1 MARDIDVLQLL
12 RSFAAKNK
20 VSTIDYR
27 SFAQAVQRQAAQ
39 ANRAEPVYRDL
50 AANPDVVLV
59 PKLFQYAR
67 DRNLSINTSGG
78 QIDTISLPEHFTE
91 LLLAEYRRMEE
102 NPDIPFPDEESIHME
117 LPPEWVQAVSIET
130 DLNSLIE
137 ISRDRSA
144 PFYRLVFPEGIR
156 PVLILS
162 PMVADKLLE
171 HAVLK
176 VRQYLRKGGNKD
188 FVQNKLSYAFP
199 GKEMQL
205 KDSLSTILIKP
216 FDAVRDMRNSGN
228 DFTFAL
234 WAYLASYMKRDVFK
248 KSEKNPEDWSNLQA
262 IYLCEVYN
270 NFYKGKAQ
278 RAVEREAALKT
289 LETLL
294 RKSPYNFTLDE
305 VTNFRDS
312 MGRPLL
318 GKYTRE
324 ELEEWLRERTTR
336 AEAGRLPELLMP
348 VTSRGQRWLV
358 AKNRVLPLV
367 VRLLGEARASIRT
380 SLISEWKSVLEVY
393 ASIPTME
400 DDVSYRRDLEE
411 RVAKGYPLLFVL
423 ISERI
428 FSLVYNELRE
438 TPDAVPELDRF
449 FSKGDLVPIDE
460 LLDLRRKHLVM
471 DVRNLLPIWYT
482 LPIISGL
489 FAFLF
494 RLTSRKRA
502 RKERLASIAQRADPA
517 RAEKPETTGKYSDRR
532 LEFAAAAAKVEQVLL
547 PEGYKLDEY
556 LSVLINRWNSMLNPQ
571 AKADLTEDV
580 NSLVRDYLRG
590 LLRSL
595 RPSNLTAERV
605 KGLAA
610 TLADTPSLLK
620 IRNHTAL
627 EEYVRLYMVRLLKA
641 K

>member
-1 MARDIDVLQLL
+1 M
-12 RSFAAKNK
+12 
-20 VSTIDYR
+20 
-27 SFAQAVQRQAAQ
+27 
-39 ANRAEPVYRDL
+39 
-50 AANPDVVLV
+50 

-67 DRNLSINTSGG
+67 DRNLSINTAGG

-102 NPDIPFPDEESIHME
+102 NPDIPFPDEESIHAE
-117 LPPEWVQAVSIET
+117 LPPEWVQAVSVET
-130 DLNSLIE
+130 DLSSLIE

-205 KDSLSTILIKP
+205 KESLSTILIKP
-216 FDAVRDMRNSGN
+216 YDAVRDMRTSGN

-234 WAYLASYMKRDVFK
+234 WAYLASYMKQDVFK
-248 KSEKNPEDWSNLQA
+248 KSDKNPEDWSNLQA
-262 IYLCEVYN
+262 IFLCEVYN
-270 NFYKGKAQ
+270 NFYKSKAQ
-278 RAVEREAALKT
+278 RAVERETAFKT

-324 ELEEWLRERTTR
+324 ELEEWLRERTTQ
-336 AEAGRLPELLMP
+336 ADAGRLPELLMP

-400 DDVSYRRDLEE
+400 DDAAYRRDLEE
-411 RVAKGYPLLFVL
+411 RVAKGIPSSSSWF
-423 ISERI
+423 R
-428 FSLVYNELRE
+428 NEYSPWCIPSSGKPRTRCRNWTASSPRE
-438 TPDAVPELDRF
+438 TWCPSTSFWTCAGSIWSWTSATSCPSGTPCPSSRGCSPF
-449 FSKGDLVPIDE
+449 CSGSPAGNGPGRNGWPAS
-460 LLDLRRKHLVM
+460 RR
-471 DVRNLLPIWYT
+471 
-482 LPIISGL
+482 
-489 FAFLF
+489 
-494 RLTSRKRA
+494 
-502 RKERLASIAQRADPA
+502 EADPT
-517 RAEKPETTGKYSDRR
+517 RPEKPETPGKYSDRR

-556 LSVLINRWNSMLNPQ
+556 LSVLINRWNTMLNPQ

-620 IRNHTAL
+620 IRNHAAL
-627 EEYVRLYMVRLLKA
+627 EEYIRLYMVRLLKA

>member
-12 RSFAAKNK
+12 RSYAARNK

-27 SFAQAVQRQAAQ
+27 SFAQMVQRQAAQ
-39 ANRAEPVYRDL
+39 ANRPDPIYRDL
-50 AANPDVVLV
+50 ASNPDVVLV
-59 PKLFQYAR
+59 PKLFQHAR
-67 DRNLSINTSGG
+67 DRNLSINTVGG
-78 QIDTISLPEHFTE
+78 QIESISLPEHFTD

-102 NPDIPFPDEESIHME
+102 NPDIPFPDDECIHAD
-117 LPPEWVQAVSIET
+117 LPAEWVQAVSVET
-130 DLNSLIE
+130 DLSSLIE
-137 ISRDRSA
+137 TSRDRAA

-162 PMVADKLLE
+162 PMAADKVLE

-216 FDAVRDMRNSGN
+216 FDAVRDMRTSGN

-234 WAYLASYMKRDVFK
+234 WAYLASYMKQDVFK
-248 KSEKNPEDWSNLQA
+248 KSDKNAEDWAYLQA

-278 RAVEREAALKT
+278 RAVERETAFKT

-324 ELEEWLRERTTR
+324 ELEEWIRERTTR
-336 AEAGRLPELLMP
+336 AETGRLPEILMP

-380 SLISEWKSVLEVY
+380 SLIAEWKAVLEVY
-393 ASIPTME
+393 ASTPTME
-400 DDVSYRRDLEE
+400 DDAAYRRDLEE
-411 RVAKGYPLLFVL
+411 RVAKGYPILFVL
-423 ISERI
+423 VSERI

-460 LLDLRRKHLVM
+460 LLDLRRKHMVT

-482 LPIISGL
+482 LPILSGL

-494 RLTSRKRA
+494 RLTSKKRA
-502 RKERLASIAQRADPA
+502 RKERLASIAEKAAEPK
-517 RAEKPETTGKYSDRR
+517 AEKPETSSKFSDRR
-532 LEFAAAAAKVEQVLL
+532 IEFAAAAAKVEQVLL

-556 LSVLINRWNSMLNPQ
+556 LSVLINRWNTMLNPQ

-595 RPSNLTAERV
+595 KPSNFTADRV

-620 IRNHTAL
+620 IRNHSAL
-627 EEYVRLYMVRLLKA
+627 EEYIRLYMVRLLKTR
-641 K
+641 

>member
-1 MARDIDVLQLL
+1 MVRDIDILQLL
-12 RSFAAKNK
+12 RSYASKNR
-20 VSTIDYR
+20 SAFIDYR
-27 SFAQAVQRQAAQ
+27 TFSQMVQRQAAQ
-39 ANRAEPVYRDL
+39 SNRPDPIYRDL
-50 AANPDVVLV
+50 ATNPDVILV

-67 DRNLSINTSGG
+67 ERNLSIKTAGG
-78 QIDTISLPEHFTE
+78 QIDSIALPEYFTE
-91 LLLAEYRRMEE
+91 ILLAEYRRLEE
-102 NPDIPFPDEESIHME
+102 NPDIPFPEDESIHAE
-117 LPPEWVQAVSIET
+117 LPAEWVQAVSVET
-130 DLNSLIE
+130 DLGSLIE
-137 ISRDRSA
+137 VERDRSA
-144 PFYRLVFPEGIR
+144 PFYRLIFPEGIR

-205 KDSLSTILIKP
+205 KESLSAILIKP
-216 FDAVRDMRNSGN
+216 YDAIRDMRTSGN
-228 DFTFAL
+228 DFTFPL
-234 WAYLASYMKRDVFK
+234 WAYLASYMKKDIFK
-248 KSEKNPEDWSNLQA
+248 KVDKNAEDWSNLQA

-278 RAVEREAALKT
+278 RAAEREAAFKT
-289 LETLL
+289 LEISL
-294 RKSPYNFTLDE
+294 RKAPYNYTIDD
-305 VTNFRDS
+305 VTNFRDL

-318 GKYTRE
+318 GKYSRE
-324 ELEEWLRERTTR
+324 ELEEWLREKTTR
-336 AEAGRLPELLMP
+336 AAPGNLPEILMP
-348 VTSRGQRWLV
+348 VTSHGQRWLV

-367 VRLLGEARASIRT
+367 VRLLGEARTSIRT
-380 SLISEWKSVLEVY
+380 SLIAEWKAVMEDY
-393 ASIPTME
+393 KSIPTME
-400 DDVSYRRDLEE
+400 DDAAYRKDLEE
-411 RVAKGYPLLFVL
+411 RVAKGYPVLFSL

-449 FSKGDLVPIDE
+449 FSRGDLVSIDE

-482 LPIISGL
+482 LPILSGI
-489 FAFLF
+489 FAFF
-494 RLTSRKRA
+494 YRMAGKKRQ
-502 RKERLASIAQRADPA
+502 RKERFTGEPERQNESAGEKGKRAS
-517 RAEKPETTGKYSDRR
+517 TSSDRR
-532 LEFAAAAAKVEQVLL
+532 IEFAAAAAKVEQILL
-547 PEGYKLDEY
+547 PDGYKLDEY
-556 LSVLINRWNSMLNPQ
+556 LSVLVNRWNTLINPK

-590 LLRSL
+590 LLRTL
-595 RPSNLTAERV
+595 RPSNLTSERV
-605 KGLAA
+605 KSLAA

-620 IRNHTAL
+620 IRNHAAL
-627 EEYVRLYMVRLLKA
+627 EEYVRLYMVRLLKT

>member
-12 RSFAAKNK
+12 RAYAAKNK
-20 VSTIDYR
+20 ISTIDYR
-27 SFAQAVQRQAAQ
+27 SFAQMVQRQAVQ
-39 ANRAEPVYRDL
+39 ANRADPVYRDL

-59 PKLFQYAR
+59 PKLFQHAR
-67 DRNLSINTSGG
+67 DRNLSINTVGG
-78 QIDTISLPEHFTE
+78 QIDTISLPEHFTD

-102 NPDIPFPDEESIHME
+102 NPDIPFPDEESIHAE
-117 LPPEWVQAVSIET
+117 LPSEWVQAVSVDT
-130 DLNSLIE
+130 DLSSLIE
-137 ISRDRSA
+137 TSRDRAA
-144 PFYRLVFPEGIR
+144 PFYRLIFPEGIR
-156 PVLILS
+156 PVLLLS

-171 HAVLK
+171 HAILK
-176 VRQYLRKGGNKD
+176 IRQYLRKSGNKE
-188 FVQNKLSYAFP
+188 FVQNKLFYAFP

-205 KDSLSTILIKP
+205 KESLSTILMKP
-216 FDAVRDMRNSGN
+216 YDSMRDMRTSGN

-234 WAYLASYMKRDVFK
+234 WAYLASYMKQDIFK
-248 KSEKNPEDWSNLQA
+248 KPDKNAEDWSNLQA
-262 IYLCEVYN
+262 IHLCEVYN
-270 NFYKGKAQ
+270 NFYKSKAQ
-278 RAVEREAALKT
+278 RAIERETAFKT
-289 LETLL
+289 LDTLL
-294 RKSPYNFTLDE
+294 RKSPFNFTIDD
-305 VTNFRDS
+305 VTNFRDT

-324 ELEEWLRERTTR
+324 ELEDWLRERTTR
-336 AEAGRLPELLMP
+336 AEPGRLPEFLMP

-358 AKNRVLPLV
+358 AKDRVLPLV

-393 ASIPTME
+393 SSIPTME
-400 DDVSYRRDLEE
+400 DDVPYRRDLEE
-411 RVAKGYPLLFVL
+411 RVARGYPVLFVL

-428 FSLVYNELRE
+428 FSLVYSELRE
-438 TPDAVPELDRF
+438 TPDAVPDLDRF

-482 LPIISGL
+482 LPLISGI

-502 RKERLASIAQRADPA
+502 RKERLARI
-517 RAEKPETTGKYSDRR
+517 AEKSGESRVEQPETTAKYSDRR
-532 LEFAAAAAKVEQVLL
+532 IEFAAAAAKVEQILL

-556 LSVLINRWNSMLNPQ
+556 LSILINRWNTMLNPKS
-571 AKADLTEDV
+571 KADLTEDV

-620 IRNHTAL
+620 IRNHSAL

>member
-1 MARDIDVLQLL
+1 
-12 RSFAAKNK
+12 
-20 VSTIDYR
+20 
-27 SFAQAVQRQAAQ
+27 
-39 ANRAEPVYRDL
+39 
-50 AANPDVVLV
+50 VVLV
-59 PKLFQYAR
+59 PRLFQYAR
-67 DRNLSINTSGG
+67 ERNLSIKTAGG
-78 QIDTISLPEHFTE
+78 QIDSIALPEYFTE
-91 LLLAEYRRMEE
+91 VLMAEYRRLEE
-102 NPDIPFPDEESIHME
+102 NPDIPFPDDDSLHME
-117 LPPEWVQAVSIET
+117 LPAEWVQAVSVET
-130 DLNSLIE
+130 DLGSLIE
-137 ISRDRSA
+137 VERDRSA
-144 PFYRLVFPEGIR
+144 PFYRLIFPEGIR

-188 FVQNKLSYAFP
+188 FVQNKLSYAFT

-205 KDSLSTILIKP
+205 KESLSAILIKP
-216 FDAVRDMRNSGN
+216 YDAIRDLRTSGS
-228 DFTFAL
+228 DFTFPL
-234 WAYLASYMKRDVFK
+234 WAYLASYMKKDIAK
-248 KSEKNPEDWSNLQA
+248 KVDKNVEDWSNLQA

-278 RAVEREAALKT
+278 RAAERETALKT
-289 LETLL
+289 LEISL
-294 RKSPYNFTLDE
+294 RKAPYNYTIDE
-305 VTNFRDS
+305 VTNFRDT

-318 GKYTRE
+318 GKYSRE
-324 ELEEWLRERTTR
+324 ELEEWLKERTTR
-336 AEAGRLPELLMP
+336 AAPGNLPEILMP
-348 VTSRGQRWLV
+348 VTSHGQRWFV

-380 SLISEWKSVLEVY
+380 SLIAEWKAVMEAYGSL
-393 ASIPTME
+393 PTME
-400 DDVSYRRDLEE
+400 DTDAYRKDLEE
-411 RVAKGYPLLFVL
+411 RVAKGYPVLFVL

-449 FSKGDLVPIDE
+449 FSKGDLVSIDE
-460 LLDLRRKHLVM
+460 LLDLRRKNLVM

-482 LPIISGL
+482 LPIISGI
-489 FAFLF
+489 FAFF
-494 RLTSRKRA
+494 Y
-502 RKERLASIAQRADPA
+502 RLAGKKRQRKGRYSSEEEA
-517 RAEKPETTGKYSDRR
+517 RNENASGRSKPSAGSSDSRI
-532 LEFAAAAAKVEQVLL
+532 EFAAAAAKVEQILL

-556 LSVLINRWNSMLNPQ
+556 LSVLISRWNTLINPK

-590 LLRSL
+590 LLRTL
-595 RPSNLTAERV
+595 RPSNFTTERV

-620 IRNHTAL
+620 IRNHTAM
-627 EEYVRLYMVRLLKA
+627 EEYIRLYMVRLLKT

>member
-27 SFAQAVQRQAAQ
+27 SFAQAVQRQAVQ
-39 ANRAEPVYRDL
+39 ANRADPVYRDL

-67 DRNLSINTSGG
+67 DRNLSINTAGG

-102 NPDIPFPDEESIHME
+102 NPDIPFPDEESIHAE
-117 LPPEWVQAVSIET
+117 LPPEWVQAVSVET
-130 DLNSLIE
+130 DLSSLIE

-205 KDSLSTILIKP
+205 KESLSTILIKP
-216 FDAVRDMRNSGN
+216 YDAVRDMRTSGN

-234 WAYLASYMKRDVFK
+234 WAYLASYMKQDVFK
-248 KSEKNPEDWSNLQA
+248 KSDKNPEDWSNLQA
-262 IYLCEVYN
+262 IFLCEVYN
-270 NFYKGKAQ
+270 NFYKSKAQ
-278 RAVEREAALKT
+278 RAVERETAFKT

-324 ELEEWLRERTTR
+324 ELEEWLRERTTQ
-336 AEAGRLPELLMP
+336 ADAGRLPELLMP

-400 DDVSYRRDLEE
+400 DDAAYRRDLEE
-411 RVAKGYPLLFVL
+411 RVAKGYPILFVL
-423 ISERI
+423 VSERI
-428 FSLVYNELRE
+428 FSLVYTELRE

-502 RKERLASIAQRADPA
+502 RKERLASIAEKADPT
-517 RAEKPETTGKYSDRR
+517 RPEKPETPGKYSDRR

-556 LSVLINRWNSMLNPQ
+556 LSVLINRWNTMLNPQ

-620 IRNHTAL
+620 IRNHAAL
-627 EEYVRLYMVRLLKA
+627 EEYIRLYMVRLLKA

>member
-12 RSFAAKNK
+12 RSYATKNK

-27 SFAQAVQRQAAQ
+27 SFAQMVQRQAAQ
-39 ANRAEPVYRDL
+39 ANRPEPIYRDL
-50 AANPDVVLV
+50 ASNPDVVLV

-67 DRNLSINTSGG
+67 DRNLSINTVGG
-78 QIDTISLPEHFTE
+78 QIESISLPEHFTD

-102 NPDIPFPDEESIHME
+102 NPDIPFPDDESIHAE
-117 LPPEWVQAVSIET
+117 LPAEWVQAVSVET
-130 DLNSLIE
+130 DLSSLIE
-137 ISRDRSA
+137 TTRDRAA

-162 PMVADKLLE
+162 PMAADKVLE

-205 KDSLSTILIKP
+205 KESLSTILIKP
-216 FDAVRDMRNSGN
+216 FDAVRDMRTSGN

-234 WAYLASYMKRDVFK
+234 WAYLASYMKQDVFK
-248 KSEKNPEDWSNLQA
+248 KSDKNPEDWAYLQA

-278 RAVEREAALKT
+278 RAVERETAFKT
-289 LETLL
+289 LDTLL

-324 ELEEWLRERTTR
+324 ELEEWIRERTTR
-336 AEAGRLPELLMP
+336 AETGRLPEILMP

-358 AKNRVLPLV
+358 AKDRVLPLV

-380 SLISEWKSVLEVY
+380 SLIAEWKSVLEVY
-393 ASIPTME
+393 ASTPTME
-400 DDVSYRRDLEE
+400 DDAAYRRDLEE
-411 RVAKGYPLLFVL
+411 RVAKGYPILFVL

-460 LLDLRRKHLVM
+460 LLDLRRKHMVT

-482 LPIISGL
+482 LPILSGL

-502 RKERLASIAQRADPA
+502 RKERLASIA
-517 RAEKPETTGKYSDRR
+517 EKASEPKTEKTGTSAKFSDRR
-532 LEFAAAAAKVEQVLL
+532 IEFAAAAAKVEQVLL

-556 LSVLINRWNSMLNPQ
+556 LSVLINRWNTMLNPQ

-595 RPSNLTAERV
+595 KPSNFTAERV

-620 IRNHTAL
+620 IRNHSAL
-627 EEYVRLYMVRLLKA
+627 EEYIRLYMVRLLKTR
-641 K
+641 